1 MSEANDDDF
10 DDEYDLNS
18 SSPGSTANST
28 TSDSKKHA
36 RAQHN
41 ALERRRRDNIKDMYI
56 SLSKE
61 LPNFSPEKASRAQI
75 LKKTIETIQQT
86 NSETI
91 KLKADIERLEAMNT
105 EMRKQLE
112 NQAPEKSDEQPQSNG
127 QTSAANR

>member
-1 MSEANDDDF
+1 MHLGLESPNSEKDDR
-10 DDEYDLNS
+10 NNCICIIMCS
-18 SSPGSTANST
+18 
-28 TSDSKKHA
+28 
-36 RAQHN
+36 
-41 ALERRRRDNIKDMYI
+41 
-56 SLSKE
+56 
-61 LPNFSPEKASRAQI
+61 LPNDKYICFK
-75 LKKTIETIQQT
+75 QQT